1 MGVGGLNNQ
10 IVLVGVGRV
19 GQCLRIITDG
29 VEPADWH

>member
-1 MGVGGLNNQ
+1 MGDYQ

-19 GQCLRIITDG
+19 GQCLRIIPDG